1 MLGQAL
7 GKGWPRF
14 ARTSLGLKGLKT
26 AFSAWVSLGPGSVSS
41 DAGLRACEW
50 ADLLDLGRKQAK
62 PGAGSRFCFEVW
74 GK

>member
-14 ARTSLGLKGLKT
+14 ARTSLGLKT

-41 DAGLRACEW
+41 DAGLGVCEW
-50 ADLLDLGRKQAK
+50 ADLLDLGRKQVK
-62 PGAGSRFCFEVW
+62 PGAGSSFCFEVW